1 MCGYLI
7 TNLDIT
13 RTEFKKS
20 LSLQKDRG
28 PDSTKILHFN
38 GLYFG
43 FNRLSI
49 IDLSKD
55 SMQPFIYKD
64 NIICFNGEIYNFI
77 ELKKNLSKNGLKF
90 KTSGDTEVL
99 MKTLDFYGIE
109 KGLKLLRGMW
119 SCIIYSKKERKFSI
133 SRDRLGIKPLWYF
146 KRKDKFIYSTDIRS
160 IVYMIYK
167 DIVINKNIVLD
178 FCKYG
183 FLDED
188 NQTFFKNI
196 KVFPK
201 GSFQIIK
208 DGRVLKNKKFWE
220 ISNVINNKKTDL
232 KPLEKTIYSAFSNHL
247 NSDVPVAVT
256 LSGGIDSTFLASYYS
271 KNYGIKKIKYF
282 SLKMKSAE
290 NEYENINKIVKDLK
304 LDHEYV
310 EIDINESLKN
320 LDELIFNLGQ
330 PFRATQTY
338 YQYLLRKRIKEQGYS
353 VIITGDG
360 ADEIFAGYEESVKF
374 FLADKEIF
382 KNKRKL
388 TNFSKKLSQFS
399 NLTTKRLL
407 DNAKLIFKTKSF
419 NYERV
424 PEIDEN
430 VFKQNIYEKDI
441 SYKFSCFKDFLIF
454 RLMKTP
460 MPQWLRLEDGISMA
474 NSIESRVPYL
484 DHILVEESLSF
495 DVETFFSLFKNKS
508 NLRNICKNYVPSYI
522 LNTKKKYHKPGSFS
536 TFLENP
542 TINKIIPEVVTEFS
556 FLFSERFINDFD
568 SRTIK
573 KYPDLLFRLL
583 VISRW
588 KKIFNINSLY

>member
-7 TNLDIT
+7 TNFNIS

-20 LSLQKDRG
+20 LSLQEERG
-28 PDSTKILHFN
+28 PDSTKIIYFK

-64 NIICFNGEIYNFI
+64 NVICFNGEIYNFI
-77 ELKKNLSKNGLKF
+77 ELKKKLSKNGFKF

-99 MKTLDFYGIE
+99 IKTLDFYGIE

-119 SCIIYSKKERKFSI
+119 SCILYNKKEKKFSI

-146 KRKDKFIYSTDIRS
+146 KKKDKFIYSTDIRS
-160 IVYMIYK
+160 ILNIVHK
-167 DIVINKNIVLD
+167 DIIINKKIVID

-188 NQTFFKNI
+188 NHTFFKNI

-208 DGRVLKNKKFWE
+208 DGRVLKNKKFWK
-220 ISNVINNKKTDL
+220 IDKVIKNKKTN
-232 KPLEKTIYSAFSNHL
+232 LELLERTIYSTFSNHL
-247 NSDVPVAVT
+247 NSDVPIAIT
-256 LSGGIDSTFLASYYS
+256 LSGGIDSTFLASFYS
-271 KNYGIKKIKYF
+271 KNYNTKKIKYF
-282 SLKMKSAE
+282 SLKIKSAE
-290 NEYENINKIVKDLK
+290 NEYENIDKIVKDLK

-310 EIDINESLKN
+310 EINRNESLKN
-320 LDELIFNLGQ
+320 LDELIFHLGQ
-330 PFRATQTY
+330 PFRATQTF
-338 YQYLLRKRIKEQGYS
+338 YQYLLRKKIKEQGYR

-374 FLADKEIF
+374 FLADETIF
-382 KNKRKL
+382 NNKRKL
-388 TNFSKKLSQFS
+388 ATFSKKLSSFS
-399 NLTTKRLL
+399 NLTTKKLL
-407 DNAKLIFKTKSF
+407 DHAKLIFKTKSF
-419 NYERV
+419 DYERV
-424 PEIDEN
+424 PKVDKK
-430 VFKQNIYEKDI
+430 VFKENIYKKDI
-441 SYKFSCFKDFLIF
+441 GYKFLCFKDFLIF
-454 RLMKTP
+454 RLIKTP

-484 DHILVEESLSF
+484 DHKLVEESLSF
-495 DVETFFSLFKNKS
+495 KVETFFSLFKNKS
-508 NLRNICKNYVPSYI
+508 NLRKICGNYVPNYI
-522 LNTKKKYHKPGSFS
+522 LSTKKKYHKPGSSS

-542 TINKIIPEVVTEFS
+542 IINQIIPELLTEFS
-556 FLFSERFINDFD
+556 FLLSQKFIKDFNY
-568 SRTIK
+568 RVIK

-588 KKIFNINSLY
+588 KKIFNLNSFY

>member
-7 TNLDIT
+7 TNLNISK
-13 RTEFKKS
+13 TEFKKS
-20 LSLQKDRG
+20 LSLQEERG
-28 PDSTKILHFN
+28 PDSTKIIYIK

-64 NIICFNGEIYNFI
+64 NIICFNGEIYNYI
-77 ELKKNLSKNGLKF
+77 ELKKKLSKNGFKF

-99 MKTLDFYGIE
+99 IKTLDFYGIE

-119 SCIIYSKKERKFSI
+119 SCIIYSKKENKFSI

-146 KRKDKFIYSTDIRS
+146 RRKEKFIYSTDIKS
-160 IVYMIYK
+160 ILDIIHK
-167 DIVINKNIVLD
+167 DIIIDKNIVLD

-188 NQTFFKNI
+188 NHTFFKKI
-196 KVFPK
+196 KVFPR

-208 DGRVLKNKKFWE
+208 DGRVLKNKKFWK
-220 ISNVINNKKTDL
+220 IDKVINFKKTNL
-232 KPLEKTIYSAFSNHL
+232 KPLKKIIYSAFSNHL
-247 NSDVPVAVT
+247 NSDVPIAVT
-256 LSGGIDSTFLASYYS
+256 LSGGIDSTFLASFYS
-271 KNYGIKKIKYF
+271 KNYSTKSIKYF

-290 NEYENINKIVKDLK
+290 NEYENIDKIVKDLK

-310 EIDINESLKN
+310 EIDMNESLKN
-320 LDELIFNLGQ
+320 LDELIFHLGQ
-330 PFRATQTY
+330 PFRATQTF
-338 YQYLLRKRIKEQGYS
+338 YQYLLRKKIKEQGYR

-374 FLADKEIF
+374 FLADETIF
-382 KNKRKL
+382 NNKTKL
-388 TNFSKKLSQFS
+388 TTFSKKLSSFS
-399 NLTTKRLL
+399 NLTTKKLL
-407 DNAKLIFKTKSF
+407 DHAKLIFKTKSF

-424 PEIDEN
+424 PKIDKK
-430 VFKQNIYEKDI
+430 VFKENIYKKDI
-441 SYKFSCFKDFLIF
+441 GYKFSCFKDFLIF
-454 RLMKTP
+454 RLIKTP

-484 DHILVEESLSF
+484 DHKLVEESLSF
-495 DVETFFSLFKNKS
+495 EVETFFSLFKNKS
-508 NLRNICKNYVPSYI
+508 NLRNICKNYVPNYI
-522 LNTKKKYHKPGSFS
+522 LNTKKKYHKPGSSS
-536 TFLENP
+536 TFLEHP
-542 TINKIIPEVVTEFS
+542 IINEVLPELLNEFS
-556 FLFSERFINDFD
+556 FLFSQKFIKEFND
-568 SRTIK
+568 RVIK

-588 KKIFNINSLY
+588 KKIFNISSLY